1 MRAGRARQAV
11 AAAAVLAGVL
21 VCGGVHAQF
30 PTDGPTPDI
39 FLHRPAWTEADGRH
53 AREAAADCFGAGA
66 DPILLNGRV
75 LYSGQANSLHGVRA
89 SPSGVVAITTPA
101 SRPNQYQASIYPD
114 GVDHDAFVLPFGE
127 GDIVAVQSLSND
139 GRYVSWPDL
148 SDHVVIVDIR
158 TRKPV
163 QTPQI
168 DCSPRES
175 RWLGDKL
182 FVSCGDDNVGAML
195 FAPAG
200 DEFRRAAVFQPVAL
214 SDAPRRAIV
223 DESGTV
229 FVRGDKVYATIDAV
243 LAEAGLPDFPQ
254 SLDERSF
261 RLGDHVLQLAH
272 TDPHDA
278 DPFAL
283 TLRDIAT
290 GRVLSG
296 RTLTRTFTEPSGEI
310 DTCAPVDNVR
320 LEMEPWSFRVA
331 AAPDGRWFAALI
343 GHGDVIETF
352 DGATL
357 APLAVY
363 ALNRSPYDAAV
374 GLAILPDGRL
384 LAWSDMDV
392 DVYTPPAR

>member
-1 MRAGRARQAV
+1 VRARLHRQV
-11 AAAAVLAGVL
+11 AAAALLAGVL
-21 VCGGVHAQF
+21 ACGGARAQL
-30 PTDGPTPDI
+30 PADGPTPDI

-53 AREAAADCFGAGA
+53 ARGAAADCFGAGA

-75 LYSGQANSLHGVRA
+75 LYSGQANSLLGVRA

-114 GVDHDAFVLPFGE
+114 GVDHDAFILPFDE

-148 SDHVVIVDIR
+148 FGDAEIFDVH
-158 TRKPV
+158 TRKRV

-168 DCSPRES
+168 DCGSRES
-175 RWLGDKL
+175 RWLGDRL
-182 FVSCGDDNVGAML
+182 FVTCGYAARNLLLDTAADG
-195 FAPAG
+195 
-200 DEFRRAAVFQPVAL
+200 FRQAAIFPIAAL
-214 SDAPRRAIV
+214 SELARRAIV

-229 FVRGDKVYATIDAV
+229 FVRGDKVYPGIDAV
-243 LAEAGLPDFPQ
+243 LADGGAPDFPQ

-261 RLGDHVLQLAH
+261 RLGDRVLQLAH

-278 DPFAL
+278 DPPTL
-283 TLRDIAT
+283 TLRDIAS

-296 RTLTRTFTEPSGEI
+296 RTLARTFTEPSGEI

-320 LEMEPWSFRVA
+320 LETEPWSFRVA
-331 AAPDGRWFAALI
+331 AAPDGRWFAMLI
-343 GHGDVIETF
+343 GDGDVIETF

-363 ALNRSPYDAAV
+363 TLNRSPYDAAV
-374 GLAILPDGRL
+374 GLAILPDGRF

-392 DVYTPPAR
+392 DVYAPPGG